1 MTTTVCD
8 MGRRVLAT
16 DCRWSWQ
23 TPEAILYVDDVGFE
37 KMLYTG
43 DAIYQFAGN
52 SAVIQEWKDFMSTE
66 PGSSTHRPTLDGI
79 SLVVYDVIGHQ
90 IVLAHNCFN
99 IADPENQAR
108 AVSIF
113 SGTGM
118 VHALPAW
125 SIHRCAYKAVEHAVA
140 MDPFSGGPTKFFET
154 NDCTHNLMDVIRVDG
169 INRALPLKGYVMT
182 KPNVETKLGEPVPAS
197 EAAAND
203 PAIRDVVEKIA
214 QGELAPSA
222 PFMYMLH
229 KATAEQN
236 ASADKALDAFF
247 AKKR

>member
-8 MGRRVLAT
+8 MESRVLTT
-16 DCRWSWQ
+16 DSRWSWE
-23 TPEAILYVDDVGFE
+23 TERAILYVDDVGFE
-37 KMLYTG
+37 KMLYTD
-43 DAIYQFAGN
+43 DAVYQFAGN
-52 SAVIQEWKDFMSTE
+52 SVVIQSWKDFMSTE
-66 PGSSTHRPTLDGI
+66 PGSSTNRPTLDGI
-79 SLVVYDVIGHQ
+79 SLVVYDLVNHA

-99 IADPENQAR
+99 IGEPGQVPR
-108 AVSIF
+108 SIF

-125 SIHRCAYKAVEHAVA
+125 TVHRCAYQAIEHAVA

-154 NDCTHNLMDVIRVDG
+154 NARQHNLMDVIRVGD

-203 PAIRDVVEKIA
+203 PAIKELVDRIA
-214 QGELAPSA
+214 QGQLAPSA
-222 PFMYMLH
+222 PFMFMLN
-229 KATAEQN
+229 KATDEQN
-236 ASADKALDAFF
+236 LIADKALDAFLS
-247 AKKR
+247 RNR

>member
-16 DCRWSWQ
+16 DCRWSWE

-37 KMLYTG
+37 KMLFTG
-43 DAIYQFAGN
+43 DAVFQFAGN
-52 SAVIQEWKDFMSTE
+52 SAVIQEWKDFMSTG
-66 PGSSTHRPTLDGI
+66 PGSSNHRPTLDLI
-79 SLVVYDVIGHQ
+79 SLLVYDVHRHE
-90 IVLAHNCFN
+90 IVLSHNCFN
-99 IADPENQAR
+99 IADPMNQTR
-108 AVSIF
+108 AVSVF
-113 SGTGM
+113 SGTGA

-125 SIHRCAYKAVEHAVA
+125 TVHQCAYRAVEHAVS

-154 NDCTHNLMDVIRVDG
+154 NDCTHNLMDVIRVGD
-169 INRALPLKGYVMT
+169 INRALPQKGYVMT
-182 KPNVETKLGEPVPAS
+182 KPNIDTKLGEAVPVS

-203 PAIRDVVEKIA
+203 PAIRAVVDKIA
-214 QGELAPSA
+214 QGQMAPSA
-222 PFMYMLH
+222 PFMFMLS

-247 AKKR
+247 AKTR